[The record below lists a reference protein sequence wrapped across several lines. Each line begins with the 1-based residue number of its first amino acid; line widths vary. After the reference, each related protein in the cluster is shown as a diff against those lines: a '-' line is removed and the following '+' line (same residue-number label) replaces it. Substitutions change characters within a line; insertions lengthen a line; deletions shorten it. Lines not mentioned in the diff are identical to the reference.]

1 MNPVQLISRKRDGA
15 ELSAAEIGELIGGYV
30 RGDVPDYQMSAWAM
44 AVFLRGMTTAET
56 AALTD
61 SMLRSGVVFE
71 WPQGGKP
78 KVDKHSSGGI
88 GDKVSIP
95 LAPALAACGLEVPMI
110 SGRGLGATG
119 GTLDKLEAI
128 PGLRTNFS
136 IEEAQRISGEVG
148 CVICAASEKLVPADR
163 KLYALRD
170 VTGTVPSIP
179 LITASIMSKKLAE
192 GLDAL
197 VLDVKWGSGAFMK
210 SRADA
215 AALATSLVNT
225 GKRMGVP
232 TVALVTD
239 MNQPLGRL
247 AGNAVEID
255 ESVECLQGAGPA
267 DLRLLTIE
275 LGAELLVATNVSA
288 DLPSARTKL
297 AKTLDDGSALAAFE
311 RMVTAQGG
319 NLSAPRPRAA
329 EAGIPAERN
338 GYVQKID
345 TEALGW
351 AIIELGGGRKQLGDQ
366 LDYSTGLDM
375 LVRIGDEVSTGQPL
389 VKMFAS
395 DRGRDSARRMIQQ
408 AITIGD
414 APIEPPPLIAERIV

>member
-1 MNPVQLISRKRDGA
+1 M
-15 ELSAAEIGELIGGYV
+15 
-30 RGDVPDYQMSAWAM
+30 
-44 AVFLRGMTTAET
+44 
-56 AALTD
+56 
-61 SMLRSGVVFE
+61 
-71 WPQGGKP
+71 
-78 KVDKHSSGGI
+78 
-88 GDKVSIP
+88 
-95 LAPALAACGLEVPMI
+95 
-110 SGRGLGATG
+110 
-119 GTLDKLEAI
+119 
-128 PGLRTNFS
+128 
-136 IEEAQRISGEVG
+136 
-148 CVICAASEKLVPADR
+148 ICAASEKLVPADR

-275 LGAELLVATNVSA
+275 LGAELLVATKVSA
-288 DLPSARTKL
+288 YLASARAKL
-297 AKTLDDGSALAAFE
+297 TKTLDDGSALAAFE

-319 NLSAPRPRAA
+319 DLSAPRPRAA
-329 EAGIPAERN
+329 EVIITAQRG
-338 GYVQKID
+338 GYIQKID

-351 AIIELGGGRKQLGDQ
+351 AIIELGGGRKQLGDT
-366 LDYSTGLDM
+366 LDFSTGLEM
-375 LVRIGDEVSTGQPL
+375 LVRIGDHVSSGQPL
-389 VKMFAS
+389 VKMFAN
-395 DRGRDSARRMIQQ
+395 DRGRDSAKRMIQQ
-408 AITIGD
+408 AILIGD
-414 APIEPPPLIAERIV
+414 APVDPPPLIAERIT